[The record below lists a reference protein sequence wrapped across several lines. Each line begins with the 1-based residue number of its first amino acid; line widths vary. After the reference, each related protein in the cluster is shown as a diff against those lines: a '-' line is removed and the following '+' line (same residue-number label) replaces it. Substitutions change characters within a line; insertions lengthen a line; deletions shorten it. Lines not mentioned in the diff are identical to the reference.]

1 MLVAVVLVAIGLTA
15 LMSGLASLTAS
26 FRRSM
31 EIETLQRLA
40 HEKYEELVATG
51 DWTLV
56 FEGEFED
63 DRYEDFEWESE
74 TETTDVLDLEYLRVT
89 VTKDGVTGGAAA
101 VAEGLVYRP
110 NTELLVGGTP

>member
-1 MLVAVVLVAIGLTA
+1 MEREVLD
-15 LMSGLASLTAS
+15 
-26 FRRSM
+26 
-31 EIETLQRLA
+31 RLA

-74 TETTDVLDLEYLRVT
+74 TETTEVLDLEYLRVT
-89 VTKDGVTGGAAA
+89 VTKEGDASGASA

-110 NTELLVGGTP
+110 NTQLLDGGTP

>member
-1 MLVAVVLVAIGLTA
+1 MAIGITA
-15 LMSGLASLTAS
+15 LTTGLASLTAS

-31 EIETLQRLA
+31 EMETLHRLA
-40 HEKYEELVATG
+40 HEKYGELVATG

-63 DRYEDFEWESE
+63 ARYEGYEWEAE

-89 VTKDGVTGGAAA
+89 VTKNAEGRSADAF
-101 VAEGLVYRP
+101 AEGLVYRP
-110 NTELLVGGTP
+110 NTQLLDGGTP